1 MKGVLVGTDYVK
13 DIDGSFK
20 VLEINTSIGFTWNN
34 ASNYF
39 LTSALDPIISGSSYT
54 EAHLIRT
61 SLQNSHANDLSA
73 SFSPENMSVNAE
85 DLLIEYLTGSGMT
98 VTLHNA
104 ANGIV
109 PDVEDADN
117 KFILRQA
124 YDQTAVFDETYCK
137 DNFKFLKTVYDQDN
151 NAIPKTFIPNT
162 GSAAA
167 FTFDSIGSTFRDNG
181 AYPNYLI
188 KERYPTTDY
197 SSYPKI
203 YKAADASA
211 VTALKNGLQQGEY
224 LQEYVLDSGSLV
236 NGKLPT
242 YRTIEFLYGPSLDK
256 VNMTKGQVTTTI
268 SPLGTS
274 IDLDDDNKVQV
285 WDRPKMIHKTSNL
298 GSASPIGLDTNL
310 LLSGSGVNISA
321 ADLEQGNILKTYNIP
336 DLAEA
341 SASSDPQRYRFDW
354 SGSSALAI
362 ASGSTIDTTIESFI
376 DVPGIM
382 TGIEMTL
389 DGGKKMHLA
398 LNSTLYVQVGDTD
411 KTEFVTMGDYLLT
424 EGSDITGYKVMVY
437 DNNTSTLAPV
447 GITGVQ
453 YYWAPTGGY
462 TFNVEQTDTYF
473 IEDGSDSNT
482 FIILHN
488 ACAGYDFYM
497 GGGFC
502 NACGPNSSTYFGS
515 GYSGP
520 LCCDGYPSN
529 ATMNGSPS
537 CSYGK

>member
-20 VLEINTSIGFTWNN
+20 VLEINTSIGLTWNN

-61 SLQNSHANDLSA
+61 TLQNSHTNDLSA
-73 SFSPENMSVNAE
+73 SFSNENMSVTAE
-85 DLLIEYLTGSGMT
+85 GLLTEYLTGSGMT

-104 ANGIV
+104 SNGIV

-117 KFILRQA
+117 KFIFRQA

-162 GSAAA
+162 GSAAS

-197 SSYPKI
+197 SSYPKL
-203 YKAADASA
+203 YKAADADA
-211 VTALKNGLQQGEY
+211 VTALKNGLLQSEY

-236 NGKLPT
+236 DGKLPT
-242 YRTIEFLYGPSLDK
+242 YRTIEFLYGSSLDR
-256 VNMTKGQVTTTI
+256 VNMTKGQILTTL

-274 IDLDDDNKVQV
+274 IDLDDNNQVQV
-285 WDRPKMIHKTSNL
+285 WDRPKMIHKTSKL
-298 GSASPIGLDTNL
+298 GSANPIGLDTNL

-321 ADLEQGNILKTYNIP
+321 ADLEQGDILKTYNIP

-362 ASGSTIDTTIESFI
+362 ASGSTIDTTIESFV
-376 DVPGIM
+376 DVPETI

-398 LNSTLYVQVGDTD
+398 LNSTLYVQAGDTD
-411 KTEFVTMGDYLLT
+411 KAEFIILEDYLLS
-424 EGSDITGYKVMVY
+424 EGSDITGYKVMLY
-437 DNNTSTLAPV
+437 DNNTSTLTPV

-473 IEDGSDSNT
+473 VEDGSDSNS
-482 FIILHN
+482 FVILHN
-488 ACAGYDFYM
+488 ACAGFDFYGS
-497 GGGFC
+497 GGYC
-502 NACGPNSSTYFGS
+502 NACGPNTSTYYGNPYNS
-515 GYSGP
+515 P
-520 LCCDGYPSN
+520 LCCDGYPSS
-529 ATMNGSPS
+529 ATMTGTPS

>member
-73 SFSPENMSVNAE
+73 SFSNENMSVNAE

-98 VTLHNA
+98 ITLHNA
-104 ANGIV
+104 SNGIV

-162 GSAAA
+162 GSAAS

-181 AYPNYLI
+181 AYPNYLV

-242 YRTIEFLYGPSLDK
+242 YRTIEFLYGATLDK
-256 VNMTKGQVTTTI
+256 VNMTKGQVITTI

-298 GSASPIGLDTNL
+298 SSASPIGLDTNL

-321 ADLEQGNILKTYNIP
+321 ADLQQGNILKTFNIP

-341 SASSDPQRYRFDW
+341 SASSDPNRYRHDW

-362 ASGSTIDTTIESFI
+362 ASGSTIDTTIESFL
-376 DVPGIM
+376 DVPDII
-382 TGIEMTL
+382 TGVEMTL

-398 LNSTLYVQVGDTD
+398 LNSTLYVQAGDTD
-411 KTEFVTMGDYLLT
+411 KTEFIVVGDYLLT

-437 DNNTSTLAPV
+437 DNSTSTLAPV

-473 IEDGSDSNT
+473 VEDGSDSNT
-482 FIILHN
+482 FVILHN

-497 GGGFC
+497 GGGYC

-515 GYSGP
+515 GYSGA

>member
-20 VLEINTSIGFTWNN
+20 VLEINTSIGLTWNN

-61 SLQNSHANDLSA
+61 SLQNSHTNDLSA
-73 SFSPENMSVNAE
+73 SFSEENMSVNAE

-162 GSAAA
+162 GSAAS
-167 FTFDSIGSTFRDNG
+167 FTFDSIGSTVRDNG

-203 YKAADASA
+203 YKAADTFA
-211 VTALKNGLQQGEY
+211 VTALKNGLQENEY
-224 LQEYVLDSGSLV
+224 LQEYVLDSSSLV
-236 NGKLPT
+236 DGKLPT
-242 YRTIEFLYGPSLDK
+242 YRTIELLYGSSLDK
-256 VNMTKGQVTTTI
+256 VNMTKGQVLTTL
-268 SPLGTS
+268 SPLGSS
-274 IDLDDDNKVQV
+274 IDLDDNNEVQV
-285 WDRPKMIHKTSNL
+285 WDRAKMIHKISKY
-298 GSASPIGLDTNL
+298 GSQAPIGLDTNL
-310 LLSGSGVNISA
+310 LLSGSGINISG
-321 ADLEQGNILKTYNIP
+321 ADLETGTILKTYDIP

-341 SASSDPQRYRFDW
+341 SASGDPQQYKYNW
-354 SGSSALAI
+354 SGSSALAV
-362 ASGSTIDTTIESFI
+362 ASGSIVDTVLESIVTIPQA
-376 DVPGIM
+376 VA
-382 TGIEMTL
+382 GIEMTL
-389 DGGKKMHLA
+389 DGGQKMHLA
-398 LNSTLYVQVGDTD
+398 LNSTLYVQEGDTD
-411 KTEFVTMGDYLLT
+411 KTEFLYLEDYILKD
-424 EGSDITGYKVMVY
+424 GSDITGYKVMLY
-437 DNNTSTLAPV
+437 NNNTSTLSPV

-453 YYWAPTGGY
+453 YYWAQNGG
-462 TFNVEQTDTYF
+462 FALNVEETDTYF

-482 FIILHN
+482 FVILHN
-488 ACAGYDFYM
+488 ACSMWDFY
-497 GGGFC
+497 GSGGFC
-502 NACGPNSSTYFGS
+502 DACGMNTSTYFANAGMTV
-515 GYSGP
+515 
-520 LCCDGYPSN
+520 CCNNTPSN
-529 ATMNGSPS
+529 AYYNGSPS
-537 CSYGK
+537 CSTGK